1 VSVIRTCSPVSLPNE
16 VGRAMSACILAVVP
30 PG

>member
-1 VSVIRTCSPVSLPNE
+1 VSVIRICSPVSLPNE
-16 VGRAMSACILAVVP
+16 VGRAMCHCILALVA